1 MQVGEALQ
9 EQEERYNNKVR
20 ELEEQI
26 QKLAVGKDRAVLQA
40 RKKIIEDIL
49 TIKCP
54 RQHCRQAFVDFDA
67 CFALTCDA
75 CTCAFCAYVSRTVV
89 VTHTGM
95 LQTVNIT

>member
-1 MQVGEALQ
+1 M
-9 EQEERYNNKVR
+9 
-20 ELEEQI
+20 
-26 QKLAVGKDRAVLQA
+26 QKLDTGKDRAVLQA
-40 RKKIIEDIL
+40 RKKIIAIIEDIL

>member
-1 MQVGEALQ
+1 VQVEEALQ
-9 EQEERYNNKVR
+9 EQEERYTKKVR
-20 ELEEQI
+20 ELEEQM
-26 QKLAVGKDRAVLQA
+26 QKLAVGKDHAVLQA

-75 CTCAFCAYVSRTVV
+75 CTCAFLCLLSP
-89 VTHTGM
+89 G
-95 LQTVNIT
+95 LWW